1 MLQTSKTGDGKIHH
15 VVNKKNNVK
24 LKNKRMVNKSKSL
37 NFRKPKTR
45 SIYDV
50 NFVLDDYESFYD
62 ELIDDN
68 SHGAGYVVS
77 RNKRFGLTINTFTN
91 ELHYPYRNE
100 SLDNKVSAFQSFVVN
115 NYKKMKDKHLIK
127 NRLEKEFADEV
138 KNKTVIFIKFED
150 ALIIGHCDPKRLVET
165 GRDKS
170 EYIDWFNKHVINV
183 LDILRL

>member
-1 MLQTSKTGDGKIHH
+1 MLQTPMTGDGNILH
-15 VVNKKNNVK
+15 VVNKKEMLN
-24 LKNKRMVNKSKSL
+24 LKNQIMVTKSRSL

-50 NFVLDDYESFYD
+50 NFILNDYESFYD

-68 SHGAGYVVS
+68 SYGAGYVVA
-77 RNKRFGLTINTFTN
+77 RNKKFGLTINTFTN

-115 NYKKMKDKHLIK
+115 NYRKMKDKHLIK
-127 NRLEKEFADEV
+127 NRLKKEFYDEL

-170 EYIDWFNKHVINV
+170 EFIDWFNKHVINV

>member
-1 MLQTSKTGDGKIHH
+1 MLQTPKTGDGKIHH

-24 LKNKRMVNKSKSL
+24 LKSRSMVKKSRSL

-45 SIYDV
+45 GIYDV
-50 NFVLDDYESFYD
+50 KFILDDYESFYD
-62 ELIDDN
+62 ELVVDN
-68 SHGAGYVVS
+68 SSDGYVVA
-77 RNKRFGLTINTFTN
+77 RNRKFGLTINTFTN

-115 NYKKMKDKHLIK
+115 NFRKMKDRHLIK
-127 NRLEKEFADEV
+127 NRLAKEFSDEL
-138 KNKTVIFIKFED
+138 KNKTVIFIEFED
-150 ALIIGHCDPKRLVET
+150 SLLIGHCDPKRLVET

-170 EYIDWFNKHVINV
+170 EYLDWFNKHVINV

>member
-1 MLQTSKTGDGKIHH
+1 MLQTPMTGDGKIHI

-24 LKNKRMVNKSKSL
+24 LKNKSMVKKSRSL

-50 NFVLDDYESFYD
+50 NFILDDYESFYD

-68 SHGAGYVVS
+68 SYGDGYVVAQ
-77 RNKRFGLTINTFTN
+77 NKKFGLTINTFTN

-100 SLDNKVSAFQSFVVN
+100 GLDNKVSAFQSFVVN
-115 NYKKMKDKHLIK
+115 NFREMQDRHLIK
-127 NRLEKEFADEV
+127 NRLEKEFSDEL

-165 GRDKS
+165 GRGKS